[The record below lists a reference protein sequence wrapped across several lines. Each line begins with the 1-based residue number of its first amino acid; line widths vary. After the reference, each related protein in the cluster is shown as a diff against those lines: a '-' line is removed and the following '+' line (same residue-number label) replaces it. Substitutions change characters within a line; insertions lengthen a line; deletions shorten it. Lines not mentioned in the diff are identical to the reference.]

1 MAQETAP
8 PTSADPTPPPTDV
21 VIVPES
27 DSTPQPPDEKPALTL
42 TETPASDEK
51 KTEPEKE
58 TKPEPE
64 TEMPQSVSFK
74 EESNLVSDLSDPEKK
89 ALEEFKQLIQSAIKN
104 REFDL
109 PPPSA
114 TTTVV
119 EQEKPKPEETKAEEP
134 KAEES
139 KTEEP
144 KAEESKTEEVKI
156 EETKEEEPKKEEIK
170 TEESVI
176 EEPKAEEKEVVI
188 EEDGAKTVEAIEE
201 TVVPVSGTTTGT
213 TPEETE
219 VVAKEEAAPAAQDQ
233 PVEAAA
239 AVQEEVRI
247 WGVPLVGDECTDTV
261 LLKFLRAREFKVK
274 DAMTMLKNAVLWR
287 KQFGIESLLEEDLDL
302 QEMNRVV
309 FTCGTDR
316 ENHPVCYNVYG
327 EFQNKDLYE
336 KAFGDEEKRQRFL
349 KWRIQY
355 LEKGI
360 MNQLDFK
367 PSGVCS
373 MVQVTD
379 LKNSPSLG
387 KHRQVTKQALTL
399 FQDNYPE
406 FIAKKVFIN
415 VPWWYLAVNQMMS
428 PFLTQRTKS
437 KFVFAGPSKSAETL
451 FKHVAPEQ
459 VPVQFGGLYREDE
472 SDFTVSDAVTE
483 VTIKPSS
490 KHTIDL
496 PLSENSMLV
505 WELRVLGA
513 EVSYGAEFVP
523 EAEGG
528 YTVIVQKTRK
538 LTLADEP
545 IMKASYKTG
554 ETGKVVLTIDNTA
567 SKKKK
572 LLYRTKTK
580 CSTEE

>member
-8 PTSADPTPPPTDV
+8 PTSAEPTPPPTDV
-21 VIVPES
+21 AIVPES

-74 EESNLVSDLSDPEKK
+74 EESNLVSDLSDHEKK
-89 ALEEFKQLIQSAIKN
+89 ALEEFKQLIASAIKN

-109 PPPSA
+109 PPPPSA

-119 EQEKPKPEETKAEEP
+119 EQEKPKTEETKAEEP
-134 KAEES
+134 KSEES

-144 KAEESKTEEVKI
+144 KADESKTEEVKI

-176 EEPKAEEKEVVI
+176 EEPKTEEKEVVI

-201 TVVPVSGTTTGT
+201 TVVPVSGTT
-213 TPEETE
+213 PEETE
-219 VVAKEEAAPAAQDQ
+219 VVAKEEATPTPQDQ
-233 PVEAAA
+233 PVEEAA

-367 PSGVCS
+367 PDGVCS

-415 VPWWYLAVNQMMS
+415 VPWWYLAVNQMIS

-554 ETGKVVLTIDNTA
+554 ETGKVVLTIDNTT

-580 CSTEE
+580 CSTE

>member
-21 VIVPES
+21 AIVPES

-58 TKPEPE
+58 TKPETE
-64 TEMPQSVSFK
+64 TEMPQSVLFK
-74 EESNLVSDLSDPEKK
+74 EESNLVSDLSDSEKK

-109 PPPSA
+109 PPPPTA
-114 TTTVV
+114 TTTVA
-119 EQEKPKPEETKAEEP
+119 EQEKPKTEETKAEEP

-156 EETKEEEPKKEEIK
+156 EETKEEPKKEEIK

-176 EEPKAEEKEVVI
+176 EEPKTEEKEVLI

-219 VVAKEEAAPAAQDQ
+219 VVAKEEAAPATQDQ
-233 PVEAAA
+233 PVEEAA

-367 PSGVCS
+367 PDGVCS

-437 KFVFAGPSKSAETL
+437 KFVFAGPSKSAEIL

-554 ETGKVVLTIDNTA
+554 ETGKVVLTIDNTT